1 MRVFASRRLPWL
13 IAGLAVALVSLGATL
28 SLLYIART
36 GDVRPLVSH
45 QGLIPLA
52 TLTYAGLGGL
62 VAARQPKNVI
72 GWLLLATA
80 LLLSLNA
87 LSIGN
92 SVYETLDS
100 TRQMP
105 WADLF
110 DWLRRWVWIPGA
122 VLPLIFVLLYFPDG
136 RLLSPRWRVLSWGT
150 GLALAGSVVSVAL
163 HPGTIESWDIAG
175 PNPYGIPGA
184 SSLLEGLL
192 NLGGALLLAA
202 ILGALLAVGLR
213 LRRSRGIER
222 AQLKWVAYAA
232 IVLALAFGLVWAAA
246 AAWLSEDLANEI
258 GTAVT
263 NLLILG
269 IAVSVSIAIL
279 RYRLYDIDLVINR
292 TLVYSGLTVTV
303 AVIYTLV
310 VGLLGLLL
318 QARGS
323 LIASLFGVGLVAI
336 VAQPVRD
343 RFQRGVNRLMYGE
356 RDDPYAVLSR
366 LGQRLGATFAP
377 QAVLPT
383 IVETVAQ
390 ALKLPYAAITL
401 KHAEAFTTVAEHGR
415 STGQL
420 VRLPLTYQGEA
431 VGQLVVSPRAPGEAF
446 SPADRRLLG
455 DLARQAGVA
464 VHTVGLTMA
473 LQRSREQLVT
483 AREEERRRLRRDLHD
498 GLGAQLAG
506 LMLKLETLRNRLPH
520 EPEAQA
526 LLGDLAGRTQAAVA
540 DIRRLVYGL
549 RPPALDALGLVEA
562 LREAAAQYAPPGLGA
577 LGIRIEAPER
587 LPPLPAAVEVAAYRI
602 VQEALTNV
610 LQHAEARQCIVR
622 LAFEPVA
629 GNLALEIR
637 DDGRGLPARRRSG
650 VGLGSMRERAEEL
663 GGQLL
668 VEPVIPTGTRVL
680 ARLPC
685 PAPAAAT
692 AAALPPVEQ

>member
-105 WADLF
+105 WTDLF

-269 IAVSVSIAIL
+269 IAASVSIAIL

-292 TLVYSGLTVTV
+292 TLVYSGLTVAV

-401 KHAEAFTTVAEHGR
+401 STPR
-415 STGQL
+415 RSPRWPSTG
-420 VRLPLTYQGEA
+420 
-431 VGQLVVSPRAPGEAF
+431 
-446 SPADRRLLG
+446 
-455 DLARQAGVA
+455 
-464 VHTVGLTMA
+464 
-473 LQRSREQLVT
+473 
-483 AREEERRRLRRDLHD
+483 
-498 GLGAQLAG
+498 GAQANWCAC
-506 LMLKLETLRNRLPH
+506 R
-520 EPEAQA
+520 
-526 LLGDLAGRTQAAVA
+526 
-540 DIRRLVYGL
+540 
-549 RPPALDALGLVEA
+549 
-562 LREAAAQYAPPGLGA
+562 
-577 LGIRIEAPER
+577 
-587 LPPLPAAVEVAAYRI
+587 
-602 VQEALTNV
+602 
-610 LQHAEARQCIVR
+610 
-622 LAFEPVA
+622 
-629 GNLALEIR
+629 
-637 DDGRGLPARRRSG
+637 
-650 VGLGSMRERAEEL
+650 
-663 GGQLL
+663 
-668 VEPVIPTGTRVL
+668 
-680 ARLPC
+680 
-685 PAPAAAT
+685 
-692 AAALPPVEQ
+692 